1 MTKMHKVTLLFL
13 MGALVSACA
22 VYSEKGTRSSVS
34 EQTVCEDPRP
44 QICTSEYN
52 PVCASY
58 KDGSKKTASTGCTA
72 CSEPEVTG
80 YTMGACEAVIA
91 D

>member
-1 MTKMHKVTLLFL
+1 MMRMHKVTLLFL
-13 MGALVSACA
+13 MGTLVSACA
-22 VYSEKGTRSSVS
+22 VYSEKSPRSSVS
-34 EQTVCEDPRP
+34 EQAVCEDPRP

-72 CSEPEVTG
+72 CSDYEVAG
-80 YTMGACEAVIA
+80 HMKGACETATA